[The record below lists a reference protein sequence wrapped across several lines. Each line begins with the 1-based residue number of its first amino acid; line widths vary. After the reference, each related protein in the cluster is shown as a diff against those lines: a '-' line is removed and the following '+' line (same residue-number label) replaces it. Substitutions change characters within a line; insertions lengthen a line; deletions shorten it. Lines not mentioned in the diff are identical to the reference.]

1 MKTYSSLFLLVFS
14 TCIFAQVGV
23 GTTNP
28 QAQLDVVTET
38 TATSERKGLQVDVNS
53 TSTSTTQSTYS
64 LHLTN
69 SSTPALGGAAAK
81 FGIFNNVSGAGTS
94 DRYGVFSEVFK
105 TNSSASDSDMYGVYS
120 FIGQS
125 QGIDNNAYGIYADIT
140 NTNNTSNIYG
150 VYSTVGGTAANNDIY
165 SGYFIGGKFSI
176 GQTTTDNYILPE
188 SRGTDGQIMQI
199 DAAGVVTWED
209 NISPVSSI
217 PIYSN
222 GNYNMNHG
230 TGGIDLNTM
239 TSSIEPSIY
248 NAAGNIQVKLIIRY
262 TNPLG
267 TNNFQLRAH
276 DGTTQT
282 FPITNAS
289 GWTFANTQNGG
300 VATSNWVN
308 WNAGTNAQ
316 EIHVFGWNNTNN
328 PATDSITINN
338 AYLLVRSQ

>member
-1 MKTYSSLFLLVFS
+1 MKIYSLLFSLIFS
-14 TCIFAQVGV
+14 TCVFAQVGI

-28 QAQLDVVTET
+28 QAQLDVVTEA

-53 TSTSTTQSTYS
+53 TSASTTQSTYS

-69 SSTPALGGAAAK
+69 SSTPAIGGAAAK
-81 FGIFNNVSGAGTS
+81 FGIFNNVSGSGTAN
-94 DRYGVFSEVFK
+94 RYGIYTEVFK
-105 TNSSASDSDMYGVYS
+105 PGTGATTTDMYGVYAELGLS
-120 FIGQS
+120 TGVTS
-125 QGIDNNAYGIYADIT
+125 NSYGLYADIT
-140 NTNNTSNIYG
+140 NAGNTANIYG
-150 VYSTVGGTAANNDIY
+150 VYSTVNGSAANNDIY

-188 SRGTDGQIMQI
+188 SRGTDGQIMQT
-199 DAAGVVTWED
+199 DATGVVTWED
-209 NISPVSSI
+209 NINPVSSI

-248 NAAGNIQVKLIIRY
+248 NATGNIQVKLIIRY

-276 DGTTQT
+276 DGTTQN

-300 VATSNWVN
+300 VATSDWVN